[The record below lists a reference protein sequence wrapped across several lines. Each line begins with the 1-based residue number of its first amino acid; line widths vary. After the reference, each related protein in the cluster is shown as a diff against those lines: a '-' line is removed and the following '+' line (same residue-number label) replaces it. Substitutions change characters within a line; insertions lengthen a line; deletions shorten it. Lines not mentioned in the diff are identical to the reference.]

1 MAAIF
6 GLVKAAG
13 PTINGIVAISKVD
26 RKSNCHMKVVSIS
39 LIWLAGRALVES
51 LGANF

>member
-26 RKSNCHMKVVSIS
+26 KKVITS
-39 LIWLAGRALVES
+39 
-51 LGANF
+51 